1 MIYCGVDPHKKKHVI
16 TMCDENGK
24 KICSSIFN
32 ADIEGY
38 QKMLEYVSDKSKER
52 SWGIENP
59 QSYGRGLA
67 QYLVSRKE
75 KVFSVPPSLT
85 SYYRNRSML
94 KEKTDSNDALAV
106 ARALLQEGENL
117 PLVLLETETK
127 ELNILIEHYDNLR
140 DEKLKIINRLHS
152 YMLTSEP
159 YGKVGDLS
167 SIKELKRLIEM
178 SEIEIEGVIGLTWKI
193 IISISKRL
201 IDILLEMKCL
211 LRNMEDILKKLKA
224 EKLLE
229 VKGVGVYFASKIIG
243 IVGNPKLFR
252 SESSFANYAGVSP
265 ISCSSGKNINYRVN
279 PGGNR
284 QLNYAI
290 HSITL
295 SKVRYEEESKK
306 YYEKKQKEGKT
317 KRESLRCLKRH
328 VCKNIFNILVK
339 IDSINKVKIAI

>member
-16 TMCDENGK
+16 TMCDDNGK
-24 KICSSIFN
+24 KLSSSIFN

-38 QKMLEYVSDKSKER
+38 QKMLEFVSEKSEER
-52 SWGIENP
+52 KWGIENP

-67 QYLVSRKE
+67 QYLVSKNE
-75 KVFSVPPSLT
+75 NVFSVSASLT
-85 SYYRNRSML
+85 SYYRNRSTL
-94 KEKTDSNDALAV
+94 KEKNDSNDALAV
-106 ARALLQEGENL
+106 SRALIQEGDKL
-117 PLVLLETETK
+117 PSVLLETETK
-127 ELNILIEHYDNLR
+127 ELSILIEYYDNLK
-140 DEKLKIINRLHS
+140 DEKLKIINRI
-152 YMLTSEP
+152 YAYILTSEP
-159 YGKVGDLS
+159 YGKVGKLT

-178 SEIEIEGVIGLTWKI
+178 AECDVEGVIGLTWKI
-193 IISISKRL
+193 IISISERL
-201 IDILLEMKCL
+201 IDVLTEMKEL
-211 LRNMEDILKKLKA
+211 LKNMEEILKRLKA
-224 EKLLE
+224 DKLLE
-229 VKGVGVYFASKIIG
+229 VKGIGVYFASKIIG

-252 SESSFANYAGVSP
+252 GESSFANYAGVSP

-295 SKVRYEEESKK
+295 LKVRYDEESKK

-328 VCKNIFNILVK
+328 VCKSIFNILVK
-339 IDSINKVKIAI
+339 IESINKVKIAI

>member
-1 MIYCGVDPHKKKHVI
+1 MIYCGVDPHKRKHVI
-16 TMCDENGK
+16 TMCDDNGK
-24 KICSSIFN
+24 KLSSGIFN

-38 QKMLEYVSDKSKER
+38 QKMLEFVSEKSEER
-52 SWGIENP
+52 KWGIENP

-67 QYLVSRKE
+67 QYLVSKNE
-75 KVFSVPPSLT
+75 NVFSVPPTLT
-85 SYYRNRSML
+85 SYYRNRSTL
-94 KEKTDSNDALAV
+94 KEKNDSNDALAV
-106 ARALLQEGENL
+106 SRALIQEGDKL
-117 PLVLLETETK
+117 PSVLLETETK
-127 ELNILIEHYDNLR
+127 ELSILIEHYDNLR
-140 DEKLKIINRLHS
+140 DEHSKIINRIHA
-152 YMLTSEP
+152 YILTSVP
-159 YGKVGDLS
+159 YDKVGDLT

-178 SEIEIEGVIGLTWKI
+178 AECDIEGVIGLTWKI

-201 IDILLEMKCL
+201 IDVLTEMKSL
-211 LRNMEDILKKLKA
+211 LKNMEEILKILKA
-224 EKLLE
+224 DKLLE
-229 VKGVGVYFASKIIG
+229 VKGIGVYFASKIIG

-252 SESSFANYAGVSP
+252 GESSFANYAGVSP

-295 SKVRYEEESKK
+295 SKVRYDEESKK

-328 VCKNIFNILVK
+328 VCKSIFNILVK
-339 IDSINKVKIAI
+339 IESINKIKIAI

>member
-24 KICSSIFN
+24 KICSSVFN

-38 QKMLEYVSDKSKER
+38 QKMFEYVSEKSEER
-52 SWGIENP
+52 IWGIENP

-67 QYLVSRKE
+67 QYLVSKKE
-75 KVFSVPPSLT
+75 KVFSVSPNLT

-106 ARALLQEGENL
+106 SRALLQEKDRL
-117 PLVLLETETK
+117 PSVLLETETK
-127 ELNILIEHYDNLR
+127 ELNILIEHYDNLK
-140 DEKLKIINRLHS
+140 DEQLKIINRLHS
-152 YMLTSEP
+152 YILISEP
-159 YGKVGDLS
+159 YDKVGDLT
-167 SIKELKRLIEM
+167 SIKEIKRLIEM
-178 SEIEIEGVIGLTWKI
+178 SECDIEGVIGLTWKI
-193 IISISKRL
+193 IVSISKRL
-201 IDILLEMKCL
+201 IDVLTEMKL
-211 LRNMEDILKKLKA
+211 LIKKMGEILKELKA

-229 VKGVGVYFASKIIG
+229 EKGIGVYFASKIIG

-295 SKVRYEEESKK
+295 SKVRYEEESKR

-328 VCKNIFNILVK
+328 VCKSIFNILVK